1 VLPRL
6 QPGDIRAANPSR
18 RCGDRL
24 YTDTRVTGRTL
35 HTARRL
41 VSASS
46 PDPITPTEDESSR
59 LSQRVAAPLVAPVR
73 AAVRNAA
80 SISPRT
86 SPVSSE
92 DTATTYRTP
101 SFIEPWKNFRP
112 INPDSGSTAGMTRR
126 NTLPCPRFMR
136 SGS

>member
-1 VLPRL
+1 MSVPRTADTGTAVARTSI
-6 QPGDIRAANPSR
+6 PSDSDIRAANPSR

-73 AAVRNAA
+73 AAVRNAP

-92 DTATTYRTP
+92 DTATTYRP
-101 SFIEPWKNFRP
+101 
-112 INPDSGSTAGMTRR
+112 
-126 NTLPCPRFMR
+126 
-136 SGS
+136 